1 MPYLTLSEKWGP
13 GFSLSIRKVKFCQG
27 SPLFLLHS
35 ALGEEH
41 YWLPAA
47 RAIRSY
53 SSRTTR
59 RVRNS
64 PKSRSSFLRVMGKV
78 PSSPNR
84 RIKQKLRGQGSNKWI
99 FSSDLGWIN

>member
-1 MPYLTLSEKWGP
+1 MPGREKIRVPYLTLSEKWGP

-78 PSSPNR
+78 P
-84 RIKQKLRGQGSNKWI
+84 RI
-99 FSSDLGWIN
+99 